1 MILKGETE
9 VLGEKT
15 VSVSLCSPKFSHGLI
30 WDQTRPPQLTTK
42 NVEKYS

>member
-1 MILKGETE
+1 MTGETE

-15 VSVSLCSPKFSHGLI
+15 VPLPLCPPKISHELI

-42 NVEKYS
+42 NIEKYS